1 MNTVAYLGID
11 IGGANLKVVGIDK
24 SNKVIFVDYN
34 YCKIWDGIENLEE
47 KFIKINKIIN
57 NRSVICGITMS
68 GEMCDNFKN
77 RLQGAKTLI
86 KECNKLGFNNFF
98 YVSSREVFTKK
109 PNFKQL
115 ISLNWH
121 SIGKFLENKIE
132 SCIAVDFGSTTTDF
146 ICIKNNKMINKF
158 TDDYSRINNS
168 ELLYTGFTRTPIFGV
183 TNQIDLNKKKLNIIP
198 EFFSNTSDIYR
209 VLGKL
214 DKKID
219 LEETADKSKKD
230 IKQSMIRLSRS
241 FGFDYKSE
249 NFKKLKIISQKIS
262 SIQLNK
268 ISQTTLQL
276 QKKFLLREKP
286 VVISGIGQEVIYNF
300 LKKKKFKTIYF
311 KEFLN
316 KSRFNKEASFHA
328 PAVSIALL
336 LERLK

>member
-1 MNTVAYLGID
+1 MNRITHLGID
-11 IGGANLKVVGIDK
+11 IGGAHLKVIGVNK
-24 SNKVIFVDYN
+24 SNKVVFVDYN
-34 YCKIWDGIENLEE
+34 YCKIWEGIEKLQA
-47 KFIKINKIIN
+47 KFKNINKIIN
-57 NRSVICGITMS
+57 NNSVKCGITMS

-86 KECNKLGFNNFF
+86 KECNKLEFNNFF
-98 YVSSREVFTKK
+98 YVSSKKIFTKK
-109 PNFKQL
+109 PNIEKL

-132 SCIAVDFGSTTTDF
+132 SCIAIDFGSTTTDF
-146 ICIKNNKMINKF
+146 ICIKNNKMVNKF

-183 TNQIDLNKKKLNIIP
+183 VHQIDYNKKKLNIIP

-214 DKKID
+214 DKEID
-219 LEETADKSKKD
+219 LEETADKSRKD
-230 IKQSMIRLSRS
+230 LQRSLIRLSRS
-241 FGFDYKSE
+241 FGFDYKSK
-249 NFKKLKIISQKIS
+249 NLKKIKVISQKIS
-262 SIQLNK
+262 TIQLNQISK
-268 ISQTTLQL
+268 IILQL
-276 QKKFLLREKP
+276 QKKFLLKDEP
-286 VVISGIGQEVIYNF
+286 VVISGIGQDVVYNF

-316 KSRFNKEASFHA
+316 KSRLNKEASFHA

-336 LERLK
+336 LQSLK